1 MHTYTHVHA
10 YFHTSD
16 SQTIRLIHAQ
26 YAINFGLCMKIECIS
41 TKSNTESL
49 LLTSSSSRCLTC
61 YIKKQESS
69 SVSSSSR
76 LVLSASTAVGLVHF
90 HSKLLGEEYTL
101 QRMHASLCSHYRA
114 HTLVRKHAKKQAH
127 AYIAS
132 QQSP

>member
-1 MHTYTHVHA
+1 MHENRVHQ
-10 YFHTSD
+10 H
-16 SQTIRLIHAQ
+16 
-26 YAINFGLCMKIECIS
+26 KIEHR
-41 TKSNTESL
+41 ELAAYQL
-49 LLTSSSSRCLTC
+49 LLPLLDLL
-61 YIKKQESS
+61 YKKARKS

-101 QRMHASLCSHYRA
+101 QRMHASLCSNYRT